1 MSSSEMQMGAVPEA
15 GLQGISGNVFDRTAR
30 LEELTNQIETLV
42 RGAEPCE
49 AVESAPVMNGGLI
62 ESVQR
67 IEARLD
73 ALGGRL
79 TILRDNLS

>member
-1 MSSSEMQMGAVPEA
+1 MSSEIMGKVPEA
-15 GLQGISGNVFDRTAR
+15 GLQGISGNVFDRTSR
-30 LEELTNQIETLV
+30 LEELTNQIETIV

-49 AVESAPVMNGGLI
+49 AIESAPPTGNGLI
-62 ESVQR
+62 EAVQR

-79 TILRDNLS
+79 ATLRDNLS